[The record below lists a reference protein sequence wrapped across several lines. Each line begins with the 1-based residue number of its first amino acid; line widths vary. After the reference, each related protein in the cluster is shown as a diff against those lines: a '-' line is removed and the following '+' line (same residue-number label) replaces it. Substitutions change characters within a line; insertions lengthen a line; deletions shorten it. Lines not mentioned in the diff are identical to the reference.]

1 MIEEEFQSFS
11 VGKNILPTQIFF
23 ANAYDN

>member
-23 ANAYDN
+23 ANCLW